1 MKTKALTIALNRR
14 KLLNLL
20 NDGEFMYTFSKGD
33 FKIIFE
39 YDTIEEYREMYKDAE
54 EAYKNTM
61 LYNYERVQA
70 ALSQVDTSPKSAEH
84 SITFEELKN
93 KFLAMKNKSDKVGDS
108 SYKQYHSIFSK
119 LTKYFQDRNIHSLN
133 IEDFEGFRDYLISS
147 GLVAKTINGIMRN
160 VNQFIKF
167 GVNYKYLKENN
178 VGGLETLKEIT
189 VKKENFT
196 DEEINTVLNYED
208 IEPNYKMAF
217 KIAIYTGMRVSEII
231 NIENENIREKDSIT
245 YIDLPKSKTDA
256 GIRDIPICDKLLSDI
271 KNINFPLF
279 PEKTQSAVQKAILRK
294 LYKILNV
301 EGEKVFHTFR
311 ATFIGKAVNTFPE
324 KLPIIQEIV
333 GHSKSD
339 NNSLTIDT
347 YAKGFDLKLKKEIV
361 DAIEYT
367 S

>member
-1 MKTKALTIALNRR
+1 
-14 KLLNLL
+14 
-20 NDGEFMYTFSKGD
+20 MYTFSKGD

-39 YDTIEEYREMYKDAE
+39 YDTMEEYREMYKDAE
-54 EAYKNTM
+54 EAYKNAM
-61 LYNYERVQA
+61 LYNYERVQT
-70 ALSQVDTSPKSAEH
+70 ALSQVDTSPQSAEH
-84 SITFEELKN
+84 SITFEELKS
-93 KFLAMKNKSDKVGDS
+93 KFLVMKNKSNKVGDS
-108 SYKQYHSIFSK
+108 SYKQYYSIFTK
-119 LTKYFQDRNIHSLN
+119 LIKYFKDRNIHSLN

-178 VGGLETLKEIT
+178 IEGLETLKEIT

-196 DEEINTVLNYED
+196 DEEINAVLNYED

-256 GIRDIPICDKLLSDI
+256 GIRDIPIFDKLLSDI
-271 KNINFPLF
+271 KNTKFPLF
-279 PEKTQSAVQKAILRK
+279 PEKLKALFK
-294 LYKILNV
+294 KQYCEN
-301 EGEKVFHTFR
+301 
-311 ATFIGKAVNTFPE
+311 FIKFLMLKA
-324 KLPIIQEIV
+324 
-333 GHSKSD
+333 
-339 NNSLTIDT
+339 
-347 YAKGFDLKLKKEIV
+347 KKYFTHLEPL
-361 DAIEYT
+361 